1 MHLNRF
7 STSAA
12 AIAFALITATA
23 ASGAD
28 MDSVPASPAPVSS
41 DGIFD
46 EVRFEVAASLGAKSD
61 FESGVFLIP
70 SVFFDPLHS
79 EGREGF
85 DKVFHP
91 RFFLSASIS
100 TDDESSQIMA
110 GASWKFPL
118 LGPTFADIGFGGA
131 LTNADIDEGG
141 RGPGVGSHV
150 LFHEYVALGVN
161 LDENWS
167 LTATVR
173 HSSNADLASPNSGLT
188 YGGIGLGRSF

>member
-1 MHLNRF
+1 MYLNRF
-7 STSAA
+7 SKSAAGLAVALVTATSASA
-12 AIAFALITATA
+12 
-23 ASGAD
+23 AD
-28 MDSVPASPAPVSS
+28 MNGVSGSAAPVSTDS
-41 DGIFD
+41 IFD

-141 RGPGVGSHV
+141 RGPGVGSHL
-150 LFHEYVALGVN
+150 LFHEYLALGVN

-173 HSSNADLASPNSGLT
+173 HSSNADFASPNSGLT